1 LNGCNGSIALLKEK
15 NPVNIVANKISAWGQ
30 LGEGVNLIPIIK
42 SYQKLSTNRKYLKKI
57 LLVFVL
63 ILSLH

>member
-30 LGEGVNLIPIIK
+30 LGEGFNLNYTK
-42 SYQKLSTNRKYLKKI
+42 NYQLTENS
-57 LLVFVL
+57 
-63 ILSLH
+63 